1 MLSILRSPVLHIALV
16 ASLTVGFALAAA
28 VGLTLA
34 KFNQALSDAVDARY
48 VIYAADLRSSI
59 ETGINLGLSLE
70 EIESNIETIVTSRM
84 AADEGVVSITVTDE
98 NDVNIFS
105 LDRPSGGVEGA
116 QMERQSLELENSFGQ
131 SVGRVAVGYAVG
143 ENRETILWAA
153 RILGVDSLILA
164 ALTAGAVSLAC
175 LIVLGPIQ
183 RHLDNACRY
192 LTVQETGAGT
202 LADPKGRVERAAAQA
217 ARTAL
222 TAISELEALEAGLP
236 TGQSKS
242 RA

>member
-1 MLSILRSPVLHIALV
+1 MLSFLRSPVLHIALV

-70 EIESNIETIVTSRM
+70 EIESNIETIVTSRI
-84 AADEGVVSITVTDE
+84 AADEGIVSITVTDE
-98 NDVNIFS
+98 SDVEIFS
-105 LDRPSGGVEGA
+105 LDRPLDDMGRA
-116 QMERQSLELENSFGQ
+116 QMARQSLELENSFGQ
-131 SVGRVAVGYAVG
+131 VVGRVTVGYAVG

-153 RILGVDSLILA
+153 RTLGANALILA
-164 ALTAGAVSLAC
+164 ALTAGAASLAC

-183 RHLDNACRY
+183 RRLHHACRY
-192 LTVQETGAGT
+192 LAIDENGAGQV
-202 LADPKGRVERAAAQA
+202 AEPKGKIERAAAQA
-217 ARTAL
+217 AMAAATAM
-222 TAISELEALEAGLP
+222 SELEALEASLP
-236 TGQSKS
+236 TPQGKGK
-242 RA
+242 A